1 MIQRSEQVFVGIDM
15 GTSGCRG
22 CAIDI
27 TDQVLA
33 EYHVELPAPN
43 VNGVEVEQ
51 EAIIWWEAL
60 KTVVTQLCDELSHPI
75 TALAIDGT
83 SGTVLAVDQ
92 TGTPL
97 RSALM
102 YNDAR
107 ASKEA
112 EYVSQLAPSNSG
124 AFGVTSSLAKW
135 LWLIEHIESD
145 AIQHVLH
152 QADWLAGKLTG
163 CFDIS
168 DENNSLKMG
177 YDIFIR
183 HWPTWMQVLGFDM
196 NKLPQVQPPGTL
208 IKNVQAEVAKSIGLS
223 SETLIFTGT
232 TDSIA
237 AFIATGASQVGDAVT
252 SLGSTLAL
260 KVVTNKPVF
269 SPRHGVYSHR
279 LWDKWLAGGAS
290 NTGGAVLLKHFTLD
304 QLEVMTPQLQ
314 PEQPT
319 HLDYYPL
326 ISEGER
332 FPNANPKLQGRL
344 EPRPN
349 DDKLFFQGMLEGIAR
364 IEAEGYK
371 RLQYLGAPYPNIIY
385 TLGGGAKNP
394 AWTQIRQKLI
404 GSRVQMQ
411 TPQHIQAAYG
421 TARLA
426 KKGFLSM
433 TD

>member
-1 MIQRSEQVFVGIDM
+1 MTQKLEQIFVGIDM

-27 TDQVLA
+27 TDKVLA
-33 EYHVELPAPN
+33 ECFVELPAPR
-43 VNGVEVEQ
+43 VSGVEVEQ
-51 EAIIWWEAL
+51 EPIIWWEAL
-60 KTVVTQLCDELSHPI
+60 KNVLTQLCDKLSHPI
-75 TALAIDGT
+75 TALSIDGT
-83 SGTVLAVDQ
+83 SGSVLAVDK
-92 TGTPL
+92 TGAPL
-97 RSALM
+97 GPALM

-112 EYVSQLAPSNSG
+112 EYVHHLAPINSG

-135 LWLIEHIESD
+135 LWLIKHLKYE
-145 AIQHVLH
+145 AIHHVLH

-163 CFDIS
+163 RFDIS

-183 HWPTWMQVLGFDM
+183 HWPTWMQVLGFNM

-208 IKNVQAEVAKSIGLS
+208 IKNVKTGVAKSIGLS
-223 SETLIFTGT
+223 PETLIFTGT

-237 AFIATGASQVGDAVT
+237 AFIATGADQVGDAVT
-252 SLGSTLAL
+252 SLGSTLAV
-260 KVVTNKPVF
+260 KVVANRPVF

-279 LWDKWLAGGAS
+279 LWGKWLAGGAS
-290 NTGGAVLLKHFTLD
+290 NTGGAVLLKYFTLE
-304 QLEVMTPQLQ
+304 QLAAMTPQLR

-319 HLDYYPL
+319 QLDYYPL
-326 ISEGER
+326 ICKGER
-332 FPNANPKLQGRL
+332 FPNANPQLQGRL
-344 EPRPN
+344 EPRP
-349 DDKLFFQGMLEGIAR
+349 DDDIVFFQGMLEGIAR

-371 RLQYLGAPYPNIIY
+371 RLEYLGAPHPNVIY
-385 TLGGGAKNP
+385 TSGGGAKNQ

-404 GSRVQMQ
+404 GGHIQMR

-421 TARLA
+421 TAILA
-426 KKGFLSM
+426 KKGFLSE
-433 TD
+433 